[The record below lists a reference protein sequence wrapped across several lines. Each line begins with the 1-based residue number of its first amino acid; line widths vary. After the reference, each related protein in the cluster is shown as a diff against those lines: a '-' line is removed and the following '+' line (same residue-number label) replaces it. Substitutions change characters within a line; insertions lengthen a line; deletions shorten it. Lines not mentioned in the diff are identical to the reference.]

1 MNRYQIMEAFLIDIA
16 DLLKE
21 NPNTVFSFEELY
33 KIVYSKLT
41 RIGISDYETDLS
53 KNGNNAFS
61 RLQNYFEGS
70 RNISTY
76 IDPKN
81 NYFIQLENRPTEHNE
96 KMETIKLYFPQKAIS
111 LERSARELFDFLS
124 TANISHISRIGKN
137 ERNNN
142 IMVQLNNWNDV
153 NTVLNFAKGNKIIQY
168 GALDSNPFM
177 YSEDNIGIT
186 TSRGNSYDAIVSSLI
201 TSYLNNRLLNNDLD
215 SVSLLDFIKYTR
227 SYYNHHFVDYN
238 DIGEAIA
245 DFNLSGCEIS
255 SIENN
260 KKIVNVGNVVNLF
273 IRCLEP
279 HFNLD
284 SFKEIYYDYSNDGKI
299 IGMANALGIK
309 RNSGDFVTGSNYVGS
324 IDTILLD
331 AVKTFEDKYKINDEQ
346 ALKII
351 NNYLEDFNSH
361 KITRDND
368 IRGKMI
374 KSDFANKMNRLL
386 SITNQDLKEYYN
398 VKKQS
403 RAIRVLRDAIY
414 ETYNKYEDIY
424 VLDSEELQV
433 DGKTRAQFALKELIY
448 NNNSLGFTRRNNA
461 RLNLLNYGDIE
472 VAIDEVE
479 HTLETQLD
487 LKDENALREACG
499 KYVQYVID
507 DRLEIKGQE
516 RVLR

>member
-1 MNRYQIMEAFLIDIA
+1 
-16 DLLKE
+16 
-21 NPNTVFSFEELY
+21 
-33 KIVYSKLT
+33 
-41 RIGISDYETDLS
+41 
-53 KNGNNAFS
+53 
-61 RLQNYFEGS
+61 
-70 RNISTY
+70 
-76 IDPKN
+76 
-81 NYFIQLENRPTEHNE
+81 
-96 KMETIKLYFPQKAIS
+96 
-111 LERSARELFDFLS
+111 
-124 TANISHISRIGKN
+124 
-137 ERNNN
+137 
-142 IMVQLNNWNDV
+142 
-153 NTVLNFAKGNKIIQY
+153 
-168 GALDSNPFM
+168 
-177 YSEDNIGIT
+177 
-186 TSRGNSYDAIVSSLI
+186 
-201 TSYLNNRLLNNDLD
+201 
-215 SVSLLDFIKYTR
+215 
-227 SYYNHHFVDYN
+227 
-238 DIGEAIA
+238 
-245 DFNLSGCEIS
+245 
-255 SIENN
+255 
-260 KKIVNVGNVVNLF
+260 
-273 IRCLEP
+273 LEP